1 MAQLEVLAM
10 GYTMIRRTLA
20 MVVAAAGLAVLAP
33 LQGCKTEPKGEAG
46 KAEMSTDV
54 DAALKKAKIHDP
66 SLEGFLNK
74 SYGYAVFPTVGKG
87 GLVVGGAY
95 GKGEAFEQGKR
106 VAYCD
111 ITQATIGAQ
120 AGGQAYTEIIA
131 FENKAAYD
139 SFRYGKLKFAA
150 QATAVAL
157 KSGAAANAKYTDGV
171 SVMTTGE
178 SGLMAEASV
187 GGQSFSYKP
196 IE

>member
-1 MAQLEVLAM
+1 MGTGIVHRVVLAS
-10 GYTMIRRTLA
+10 MIF
-20 MVVAAAGLAVLAP
+20 AGMMAVTP

-46 KAEMSTDV
+46 KAELSTDV
-54 DAALKKAKIHDP
+54 DAALKRAKIHDP
-66 SLEGFLNK
+66 SLEAFLNK
-74 SYGYAVFPTVGKG
+74 AYGYAVFPSVGKG

-120 AGGQAYTEIIA
+120 VGGQAYTEIIA

-139 SFRYGKLKFAA
+139 SFRFGKLKFAA